1 MHHSRFSFV
10 TLTMVAA
17 FALGGASCSPSPTS
31 PTSVSDSG
39 TAGSSTETLSASLPA
54 GWADTTWTLASIQAA
69 GQAAQL
75 VPNGA
80 SYEATFAD
88 NRIATKVECNRCT
101 GALTIDGNTLKIGPV
116 LACTRA
122 ACPTMA
128 FADAYLALLTGEN
141 NARVD
146 GDSLALSSPR
156 GEVRFRR

>member
-1 MHHSRFSFV
+1 
-10 TLTMVAA
+10 MVAA

-31 PTSVSDSG
+31 PTGVPDSG
-39 TAGSSTETLSASLPA
+39 TAGSSTETLSTSLPA
-54 GWADTTWTLASIQAA
+54 GWADATWRLESIQTA

-88 NRIATKVECNRCT
+88 NRISTKVDCNRCT
-101 GALTIDGNTLKIGPV
+101 GALSIAGNTVTIAPL

-128 FADAYLALLTGEN
+128 FERVYLELLTGES
-141 NARVD
+141 NARID
-146 GDSLALSSPR
+146 GDSLTLSSPR
-156 GEVRFRR
+156 GELRFRR